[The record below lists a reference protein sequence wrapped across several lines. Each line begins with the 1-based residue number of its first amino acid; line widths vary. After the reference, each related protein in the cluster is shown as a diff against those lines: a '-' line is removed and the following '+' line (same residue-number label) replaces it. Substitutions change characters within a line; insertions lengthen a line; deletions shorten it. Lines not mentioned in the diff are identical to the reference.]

1 MEIIIQEL
9 WEHISVMNSEMG
21 AIQID
26 VATLKAQMSQVLWLQ
41 RAVLAIVIGFIL
53 SKVLTRTFNN
63 KKKD

>member
-41 RAVLAIVIGFIL
+41 RAVLAIAIGFIL

-63 KKKD
+63 KK

>member
-41 RAVLAIVIGFIL
+41 RAVLVIAIGFIL

-63 KKKD
+63 KK

>member
-41 RAVLAIVIGFIL
+41 RAVLAIVIGFIV

-63 KKKD
+63 KK

>member
-41 RAVLAIVIGFIL
+41 RAVLAIAIGFIV

-63 KKKD
+63 KK

>member
-41 RAVLAIVIGFIL
+41 RAVLAIAIGFIL